1 MCMRS
6 LAAVVCVAALVWPS
20 SAGAQPVPPLPSPLS
35 FDAARAFADAHNPAI
50 DASARGL
57 AIREAGI
64 RVARQRPNPSVG
76 AEVSRD
82 SPHQTLTLDVP
93 FEVGGQRRRRIELAQ
108 GELTLAGVDVQA
120 SRRMVRR
127 QVREEFFG
135 LLAAD
140 AQLRL
145 AQSILDIATRTRDA
159 AQARFEAGAVAR
171 LEVMQAD
178 LGVSRADADLDAA
191 RSARVTA
198 QARLNGVLGL
208 PPQQPVTLQGTLP
221 DHTAAPGYDAALDG
235 ASTSNTD
242 LVGLD
247 RQIEMEGRRLALLRA
262 ERMPAP
268 VFSVSGLFHSP
279 GDFTAAPSAAVNIGL
294 PLFSRNQGEI
304 AAAIA
309 TTAQLRGQREA
320 MRRIVQTAVF
330 SASSRIDAA
339 RRRVDTFTDRLLP
352 VATELEA
359 LSEESY
365 RAGRT
370 SVLGLLDAQRSLR
383 DLSRDAVQAGLDL
396 QLALAELEDLLG
408 TPLP

>member
-1 MCMRS
+1 MRS
-6 LAAVVCVAALVWPS
+6 LAAVVCAAALVWPS
-20 SAGAQPVPPLPSPLS
+20 SAVAQPVPPLPSPLS

-50 DASARGL
+50 DAVARGL

-64 RVARQRPNPSVG
+64 RAAGQRPNPSVW
-76 AEVSRD
+76 AEVSRNT
-82 SPHQTLTLDVP
+82 PHQTVTLQVP

-120 SRRMVRR
+120 SRRTVRR
-127 QVREEFFG
+127 QVREQFFG
-135 LLAAD
+135 LLATD
-140 AQLRL
+140 EQLRL
-145 AQSILDIATRTRDA
+145 AQSILDLATRVRDA
-159 AQARFEAGAVAR
+159 AQARFEAGAVPR

-191 RSARVTA
+191 RSARAAA
-198 QARLNGVLGL
+198 QALLNGVLSL
-208 PPQQPVTLQGTLP
+208 PPQQPVTLQGTLR
-221 DHTAAPGYDAALDG
+221 DHTAAPGYDAAIAG

-304 AAAIA
+304 AASIA

-320 MRRIVQTAVF
+320 TRRIVETAVF
-330 SASSRIDAA
+330 AASARIDAA

>member
-1 MCMRS
+1 MRS

-309 TTAQLRGQREA
+309 TTAQLRGQRES